1 MGNGQPKR
9 NTLAEGA
16 RIDSRK
22 RVKQLLAEYHSTS
35 SRKASIVHSNI
46 GRRKFRVKCTA
57 E

>member
-9 NTLAEGA
+9 NTLAEGD

-22 RVKQLLAEYHSTS
+22 RVEQLLAEYHSTS
-35 SRKASIVHSNI
+35 SRKVTTVDSNI
-46 GRRKFRVKCTA
+46 GQRKFRVKCTA

>member
-22 RVKQLLAEYHSTS
+22 RLKQLLAEYQSTS
-35 SRKASIVHSNI
+35 IRKATKVDSSI
-46 GRRKFRVKCTA
+46 GRRKFRVKCT
-57 E
+57 EE